1 MAARRPA
8 AGTRGGPAGAGGART
23 ATPSRRSA
31 QRNAIRRSQA
41 IMTWGPG
48 ALLDLPNYSVM
59 VAGLD
64 QWGPFATEEQV
75 HEPRLAGKIRDFLGL
90 ESDPQLFS
98 PPRPGDREVDPAR
111 QITAWRFPEW
121 FVVQEESTGAEK
133 GFSLSRRL
141 VHRKALNGNT
151 FDKRPVVAIRF
162 VRACRAGH
170 IDDVDWHAF
179 AHGGTTTCRQELS
192 FDEAGTTG
200 DLIDLTISCE
210 CGSKRR
216 LIEAMDPEKR
226 ALGTCNG
233 RRPWLGNAAPH
244 EKCSEPS
251 KLLNRQA
258 TNAYFGKTLSVLALP
273 DRSAALSEAIEPH
286 LTVLLAFV
294 YEPADMVR
302 GRGIPGVALALTAFT
317 DEEVLEELDRRR
329 GAHQGPSS
337 TPVKFVELDA
347 LLAAPAG
354 YDDTIPLDRNFHA
367 RMLPDG
373 DWRPPGTGT
382 ASDMIERVVQVHRL
396 REVVALLGFTRF
408 EATSVDANGDY
419 SGEVKAAVPAL
430 NAKWYPAIENRGEGI
445 FLQLRRTDVE
455 AWLNRPQVQER
466 VQALKAG
473 HDAWLDSRPGI
484 TSAFRGGAYLL
495 LHTLAHLL
503 CQVVAIRSGY
513 PSSSIRERIYAD
525 PQGGRYGILLYTGTA
540 DADGT
545 LGGLVQEAYGIAEH
559 LEDALDGA
567 AICSNDPI
575 CAAHAPGDS
584 LEERYLHGAACHGCV
599 LIGETSCEARND
611 HLDRALVVP
620 ILGVPGTAFFRT
632 SR

>member
-1 MAARRPA
+1 
-8 AGTRGGPAGAGGART
+8 
-23 ATPSRRSA
+23 
-31 QRNAIRRSQA
+31 
-41 IMTWGPG
+41 MTWGPG

-64 QWGPFATEEQV
+64 EWGLFATEEQV
-75 HEPRLAGKIRDFLGL
+75 HEPRLAGKIRAFLGL
-90 ESDPQLFS
+90 EADPQLFS
-98 PPRPGDREVDPAR
+98 PPRQDDRAFDPAR

-121 FVVQEESTGAEK
+121 FVVQGASSQD
-133 GFSLSRRL
+133 GHGLSLSRRL
-141 VHRKALNGNT
+141 VQRTALNGNT
-151 FDKRPVVAIRF
+151 FEKRPVVAIRF

-170 IDDVDWHAF
+170 IDDVDWSAF
-179 AHGGTTTCRQELS
+179 AHGGATTCGGDLW

-200 DLIDLTISCE
+200 DLVDLTIRCD

-216 LIEAMDPEKR
+216 LMDAMDPEKH

-244 EKCSEPS
+244 ETCSEPS

-286 LTVLLAFV
+286 LPVLLAFV
-294 YEPADMVR
+294 YAPADMVR
-302 GRGIPGVALALTAFT
+302 ARGMPNIARALVVFT

-367 RMLPDG
+367 RMLPDA
-373 DWRPPGTGT
+373 DWRPKASGT

-419 SGEVKAAVPAL
+419 TEEVKAAVPAL

-445 FLQLRRTDVE
+445 FVHLRRTEVE
-455 AWLNRPQVQER
+455 AWLNRREVDVR

-473 HDAWLDSRPGI
+473 HDAWVGSRPG
-484 TSAFRGGAYLL
+484 TSSTFRGGAYLL

-525 PQGGRYGILLYTGTA
+525 SQGGRYGILLYTGTA

-575 CAAHAPGDS
+575 CAAHIPGDS